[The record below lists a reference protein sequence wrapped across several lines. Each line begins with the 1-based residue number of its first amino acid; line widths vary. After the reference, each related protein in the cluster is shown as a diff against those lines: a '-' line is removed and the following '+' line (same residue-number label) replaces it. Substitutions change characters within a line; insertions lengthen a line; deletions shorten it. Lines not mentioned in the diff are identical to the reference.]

1 MSVLPIIQIE
11 KKDFTIKSTIIRQTS
26 QQVSDFGDGFQKFI
40 DELIETLKDNPIAI
54 GLAAPQVG
62 KLLRVSVINLNKNK
76 EEPTLIIVNPKVVSW
91 SGKRDKKKES
101 CMSLPH
107 YRGEVERRQKV
118 ILSFQNRYGTQQQ
131 ESFKGFLAHV
141 IGHEVD
147 HLDGILYIDK
157 MEKGVNLEP
166 VDFFKIPDKKDK

>member
-1 MSVLPIIQIE
+1 
-11 KKDFTIKSTIIRQTS
+11 
-26 QQVSDFGDGFQKFI
+26 
-40 DELIETLKDNPIAI
+40 
-54 GLAAPQVG
+54 
-62 KLLRVSVINLNKNK
+62 
-76 EEPTLIIVNPKVVSW
+76 
-91 SGKRDKKKES
+91 
-101 CMSLPH
+101 LPH

-166 VDFFKIPDKKDK
+166 VDFFKIPNKKDN